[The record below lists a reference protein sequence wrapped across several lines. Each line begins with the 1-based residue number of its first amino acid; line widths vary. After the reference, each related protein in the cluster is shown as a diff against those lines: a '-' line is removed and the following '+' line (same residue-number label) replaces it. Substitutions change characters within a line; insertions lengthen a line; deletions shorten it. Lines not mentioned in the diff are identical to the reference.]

1 MKISFDVGSLSYLV
15 VFDLWLCGFGINE
28 LANWKGQARTVEA
41 QPQRRACCCAGEP
54 VVEQGAAG
62 VA

>member
-1 MKISFDVGSLSYLV
+1 MKISFGVGSLSYLV

-28 LANWKGQARTVEA
+28 LANRGGWAHAVGA
-41 QPQRRACCCAGEP
+41 QPQRSACCGAGEP